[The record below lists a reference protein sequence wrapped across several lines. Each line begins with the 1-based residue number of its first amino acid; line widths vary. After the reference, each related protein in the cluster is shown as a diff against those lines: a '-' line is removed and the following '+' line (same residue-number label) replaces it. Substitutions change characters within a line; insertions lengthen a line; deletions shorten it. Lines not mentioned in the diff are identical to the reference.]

1 MSESALIIRKNEV
14 DRRCGRPAPVP
25 AASETRSKL
34 VPDLPLILTLAC
46 LLILTLGTMAF
57 SQEPECP
64 RSRQRLSSVT
74 PEAQDPINPM
84 PADGDLELPMPCGLR
99 MVLRHVCVPAAGLF
113 NDLAFESGC
122 INCRSQ
128 ERRFMEE
135 RRQSAVSGPF
145 TLSDLP
151 PDWRA
156 LLTEMARAG
165 DGFCPDPDASSFTGF
180 YYFIGKYEVSNQQWS
195 AVMQHQCPG
204 SDRPL
209 NGDDPRPR
217 TDISWFE
224 AMDFSRRYTE
234 WLIQNAP
241 ESLPAFSGGRYGY
254 LRLPTEEEWEFAAR
268 GGHMVAEGY
277 MSQND
282 FFPVGGRS
290 IRDFA
295 VFTDR
300 AAAKPPEK
308 LAWIGSKCPNP
319 LGLYDTAGNAAEMLY
334 DLFRYTTG
342 WRLHGT
348 AGGFVAKG
356 GSYRRQQDEVMP
368 GRREEMPFFLEEG
381 PYKAGDLGFRL
392 VLSGIVTPVDH
403 TEALEK
409 GWETANRQLP
419 QTPPASVMGPQAHA
433 DRQTRDPMSVLDAL
447 AAGTGEGERKEEVA
461 YLREVLKQNGM
472 QLAVQTAQA
481 VRGVILSGIYTAES
495 VYGYSI
501 RRKSLVN
508 ELNRLEQLK
517 EEAVSDA
524 LREVFDNGIVSTVE
538 TVSLLDETIDYLVG
552 AYLTRVV
559 EVQYYPTEV
568 FESQLAF
575 IARDFNR
582 EGIISR
588 RLAARLELFKQH
600 VQRQQAHPETLDR
613 ETGTSEIIH

>member
-1 MSESALIIRKNEV
+1 LAPALAFV
-14 DRRCGRPAPVP
+14 
-25 AASETRSKL
+25 
-34 VPDLPLILTLAC
+34 C
-46 LLILTLGTMAF
+46 LLALFF
-57 SQEPECP
+57 STSVFSDELECP
-64 RSRQRLSSVT
+64 RSRQKLALTT
-74 PEAQDPINPM
+74 PEVEDPINPM

-99 MVLRHVCVPAAGLF
+99 MVFRHVCVPAAGLF
-113 NDLAFESGC
+113 NDLAFETGC
-122 INCRSQ
+122 INCRSE

-135 RRQSAVSGPF
+135 RRQSVVSGPF
-145 TLSDLP
+145 TLADLP
-151 PDWRA
+151 QGWRV
-156 LLTEMARAG
+156 LLTDMARTG
-165 DGFCPDPDASSFTGF
+165 DGFCPDPDESSFTGF
-180 YYFIGKYEVSNQQWS
+180 YYFIGKYEVSNLQWS
-195 AVMQHQCPG
+195 AVMENQCPG
-204 SDRPL
+204 TGRPL
-209 NGDDPRPR
+209 NGDDPRPK
-217 TDISWFE
+217 TGISWFD
-224 AMDFSRRYTE
+224 AMEFSKRYTE
-234 WLIQNAP
+234 WLIQNGP
-241 ESLPAFSGGRYGY
+241 ESLPAFSGGRFGY
-254 LRLPTEEEWEFAAR
+254 LRLPTEAEWEFAAR
-268 GGHMVAEGY
+268 GGHMVAESY
-277 MSQND
+277 MSQHD
-282 FFPVGGRS
+282 FFPVGGRN

-295 VFTDR
+295 VYTDP

-319 LGLYDTAGNAAEMLY
+319 LGIYDTAGNAAEMLY

-381 PYKAGDLGFRL
+381 AYRAGDLGFRM

-409 GWETANRQLP
+409 GWEIANRQLP
-419 QTPPASVMGPQAHA
+419 QAPPASMMSPQAHA
-433 DRQTRDPMSVLDAL
+433 DKQTRDPMNVLDAL
-447 AAGTGEGERKEEVA
+447 AAGSGGTERKEEVA

-495 VYGYSI
+495 IYGYSV

-508 ELNRLEQLK
+508 ELNRLERLK
-517 EEAVSDA
+517 EEAVSDT

-559 EVQYYPTEV
+559 EVQYYPAEV

-600 VQRQQAHPETLDR
+600 VRRQQMHPEKLDR
-613 ETGTSEIIH
+613 ESVSSEIVQ